1 VRGARWLSGPARARR
16 RRSDKGENPLS
27 VKGSK
32 TTVLSECALTEREV
46 QPSSKR
52 QVAGSS
58 PTGVTNNIN
67 RLLRKRIAKNYS
79 CVRSGN
85 ATPRPPHSADD
96 HVAVALRSASGAIV
110 PVPCGEETLDMVQHE
125 AVVIGLGEGGSLLA
139 DVSSLFGSCCD
150 CSGQNNLSVGQMGS
164 HPTR

>member
-1 VRGARWLSGPARARR
+1 MRGARWLSGPARARR

-46 QPSSKR
+46 L
-52 QVAGSS
+52 AGSS
-58 PTGVTNNIN
+58 PTGVTKNIN

-139 DVSSLFGSCCD
+139 DVSSLFGSCRD
-150 CSGQNNLSVGQMGS
+150 CSCQNNLSVGQMGS